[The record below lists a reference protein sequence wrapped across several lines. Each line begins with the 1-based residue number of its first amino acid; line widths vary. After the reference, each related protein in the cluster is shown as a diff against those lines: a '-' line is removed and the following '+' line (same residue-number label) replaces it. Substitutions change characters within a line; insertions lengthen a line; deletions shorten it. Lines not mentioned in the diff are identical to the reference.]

1 MKDIKKLLAA
11 VICGIL
17 LLTLV
22 SHPVLAASVNNGAVY
37 PVTTNEISGWPQGPD
52 LYSETAVLME
62 AETGTILYNK
72 GMDELRYPASTTKIM
87 TALIALENS
96 SLDEQVTFTETCL
109 ADQTPDSTHM
119 GMKVG
124 EVLTM
129 EQCLM
134 IMMIK
139 SANDVATQIAEHVG
153 GSVDAFVEMMNQKAQ
168 ELGCANTHFANAS
181 GMPNEEHY
189 TTAHDMALI
198 FQEAIKNEDF
208 RKIIGT
214 TSYTVEPTNMT
225 AESRTLN
232 TSHALL
238 APEAPEHYEGCF
250 GGKTGTTQIAEH
262 TLVTGV
268 ERNGMTLITVVMRA
282 AAGEVCQDS
291 IQLFDYGY
299 NNFQKVEVPGG
310 SVIIPNGTDTES
322 LTTVETAADGETEQD
337 YYYNEDY
344 YVGSG
349 IKAETTPQ
357 TLEITQ
363 DTEEDPKE
371 QQENDGLD
379 DGEAEGQEGQESAA
393 GESLYRNAMV
403 VLAVL
408 IGAALLVTI
417 ISAVKKKGK
426 KKKRK

>member
-1 MKDIKKLLAA
+1 MKHTKKILAA
-11 VICGIL
+11 VICGAL
-17 LLTLV
+17 LLIWG
-22 SHPVLAASVNNGAVY
+22 SRPVLAASVNNGAVY
-37 PVTTNEISGWPQGPD
+37 PVSTNDISGWPQGPD

-62 AETGTILYNK
+62 AETGTILYSK
-72 GMDELRYPASTTKIM
+72 GMDELRYPASITKIM
-87 TALIALENS
+87 TALVALENS
-96 SLDEQVTFTETCL
+96 SLDDQVTFTETCL

-139 SANDVATQIAEHVG
+139 SANDVATQIGEYVG
-153 GSVDAFVEMMNQKAQ
+153 GSVDAFVDMMNQKAQ

-181 GMPNEEHY
+181 GMPNEDHY

-198 FQEAIKNEDF
+198 FREAIKNEEF

-214 TSYTVEPTNMT
+214 TSYTLEPTNMT
-225 AESRTLN
+225 AESRTMN

-268 ERNGMTLITVVMRA
+268 ERDGMTLITVVMRA
-282 AAGEVCQDS
+282 GAGEVCQDS

-322 LTTVETAADGETEQD
+322 LTTVETAADGETEED
-337 YYYNEDY
+337 YYYNGDY

-349 IKAETTPQ
+349 IKEEPTPQ
-357 TLEITQ
+357 ALEITEE
-363 DTEEDPKE
+363 TEGTSQETSESDNPNREKAAE
-371 QQENDGLD
+371 QSSD
-379 DGEAEGQEGQESAA
+379 S
-393 GESLYRNAMV
+393 SLYRNAV
-403 VLAVL
+403 IVLAVL

-426 KKKRK
+426 KKKKNKPEG

>member
-1 MKDIKKLLAA
+1 MKRPIFRCT
-11 VICGIL
+11 VIF
-17 LLTLV
+17 LLTLCLLASPLSV
-22 SHPVLAASVNNGAVY
+22 PAASGDGGLTDLTGLSGMPAAPSIDAPSAILIEAKTGAV
-37 PVTTNEISGWPQGPD
+37 
-52 LYSETAVLME
+52 LYAKN
-62 AETGTILYNK
+62 A
-72 GMDELRYPASTTKIM
+72 DQAHFPASITKVM
-87 TALIALENS
+87 TALLTIENCSLDETVTFSYRATHELEENS
-96 SLDEQVTFTETCL
+96 SGIARTEGEEMSVRDCL
-109 ADQTPDSTHM
+109 YGLLIA
-119 GMKVG
+119 
-124 EVLTM
+124 
-129 EQCLM
+129 
-134 IMMIK
+134 
-139 SANDVATQIAEHVG
+139 SANEVAQALAEHVS
-153 GSVDAFVEMMNQKAQ
+153 GSLEAFAELMNQRAA
-168 ELGCANTHFANAS
+168 ELGCTNTHFANPS
-181 GMPNEEHY
+181 GLNNPEHY

-198 FQEAIKNEDF
+198 FQEAIKNQDF

-238 APEAPEHYEGCF
+238 APDAPEHYEGGF

-282 AAGEVCQDS
+282 AAGEGCQDS